1 MAGSNSLA
9 DGVREMNREELQ
21 TVELGDTTTG
31 TSGIS
36 SVQAEEW
43 LEQVVRDAEEMRR
56 FEDVSR
62 VFDDLVGSGDDTLH
76 IPKSTGHLDVS
87 ATGTSEGA
95 GRTFTDLDNLTTVD
109 VTISTGS
116 GGDFYKGGIA
126 LSKESMMTTS
136 VDLVAEAENAIAQE
150 MAQDVDEALRSEAVS
165 SATNDVDQS
174 TSGTLTPDSISK
186 AMQNIEDNNY
196 EPYFLVISPAQQHDL
211 RTDSQFTNAAEYGD
225 REVIASGEIGSYL
238 NVRVVTSTAITNGS
252 GNEAVMIGRK
262 RNGELVGQA
271 LVWKEEPNTAMEY
284 DREEAEQRI
293 YYDQAFTTTTI
304 QPDALCTISTA

>member
-1 MAGSNSLA
+1 MAGANRLA
-9 DGVREMNREELQ
+9 DGVREMSRDELQ

-36 SVQAEEW
+36 SVQSEEW
-43 LEQVVRDAEEMRR
+43 LSRVVRDAEEMRR

-62 VFDDLVGSGDDTLH
+62 VFDDLVGSGDYKLH
-76 IPKSTGHLDVS
+76 IPKTTDHLDVS
-87 ATGTSEGA
+87 ATGTGEGA
-95 GRTFTDLDNLTTVD
+95 DRTFTDLSNLSTVTA
-109 VTISTGS
+109 TITTGS

-126 LSKESMMTTS
+126 LSKEAMMTTS
-136 VDLVAEAENAIAQE
+136 VDLVAEAENAIAEE

-165 SATNDVDQS
+165 SASNDVDQS
-174 TSGTLTPDSISK
+174 TSGVLTPDSISK

-225 REVIASGEIGSYL
+225 REVIANGEIGSYL
-238 NVRVVTSTAITNGS
+238 GVRVVTSTAITNGS

-271 LVWKEEPNTAMEY
+271 LVWKEEPNMAMEY

-293 YYDQAFTTTTI
+293 YYDQAFTTVTI
-304 QPDALCTISTA
+304 QSDALCTISTA